1 MNSLSRKSASHWTSF
16 SRVRSKQI
24 GSGLY
29 AVTKEAN
36 AKIFMPF
43 QRPNL
48 KQKTEESIPEPYSE
62 TLSRE
67 AEGKS
72 SLINHHS
79 LSKLSMRISLTVRA
93 ILTALVSG
101 QSRLLFCGRDESC
114 KRERRAAVSAAFL
127 TAPEFEKSAF
137 LIYRI
142 YRAALARAHPICRV

>member
-1 MNSLSRKSASHWTSF
+1 MNSLSRKSASHWTSLS
-16 SRVRSKQI
+16 SREVKAI

-48 KQKTEESIPEPYSE
+48 KQNRGINSEPYSE

-72 SLINHHS
+72 SIDNHHS
-79 LSKLSMRISLTVRA
+79 LSKLSMRISLTVRP
-93 ILTALVSG
+93 ILTALVFWTSRAPVIVEEMRVANGNAASG
-101 QSRLLFCGRDESC
+101 
-114 KRERRAAVSAAFL
+114 V
-127 TAPEFEKSAF
+127 
-137 LIYRI
+137 
-142 YRAALARAHPICRV
+142 RVLS